1 MARIT
6 REEIEVLT
14 HPIVKNLSR
23 RKNEEIARKE
33 GLLEIAL
40 FEMIELW
47 KQEALPESLEVVMKE
62 IMLELWGEIPEEFI

>member
-1 MARIT
+1 MVQIT

-14 HPIVKNLSR
+14 HPIVKNLAK

-33 GLLEIAL
+33 GLLEVAL

-47 KQEALPESLEVVMKE
+47 KQQALPESLEDVMKE
-62 IMLELWGEIPEEFI
+62 IMIELWGEIPEEFI